1 MADRFERGPQY
12 NNTYWEGKSGDI
24 EKSGVEDHYDI
35 NTGEHESAN
44 PVDRQGLLFDPE
56 TGTGRRGDPLVSTK
70 QRIHAISNGLGITQR
85 GLPED
90 LQTFSVEDQL
100 AQEQRARFAAE
111 SFGRENPDP
120 KTGEPTPVTSGG
132 SQDFIQAQHRLLADT
147 VGRSNLSIH
156 DVDGRGIQRPTVL
169 SSNNHDP
176 GAAGR
181 YMYGGDQ
188 PSQITINAALPV
200 GQSQRSL
207 THELGHDV
215 HLSGGPGA
223 GGPGGGGRGVGGSG
237 PVNLPIEDKYGDMD
251 VDHQYSRNKHD
262 PVREGV
268 ADGYADRHDSLF
280 PTEGRLAITD
290 ADTGAPGSRK
300 DVLRSGSYNSSYGT
314 HSGIFANHTSRALY
328 GVMRQHIAT
337 GGEMP
342 SAQYKDETLRL
353 AGSPT
358 RTVGGRT
365 QMRTDKEPDEL
376 ALGRMVHENPH
387 LKGMFAGDS
396 EDKALHRAV
405 NRAHLSY
412 TGKLREEAH
421 RSKVRAIKGERYSSD
436 EHALNNLSKAKVVD
450 QLFDP
455 DTI

>member
-70 QRIHAISNGLGITQR
+70 QRIHAFSNGLGMTQR

-90 LQTFSVEDQL
+90 LQTFSIEDQL
-100 AQEQRARFAAE
+100 AQEQRSRSAAQY
-111 SFGRENPDP
+111 FENYTAAP
-120 KTGEPTPVTSGG
+120 TNGEPTPVVSGG
-132 SQDFIQAQHRLLADT
+132 SRDFIQAQHRLLSDT
-147 VGRSNLSIH
+147 VGLSNIPIH
-156 DVDGRGIQRPTVL
+156 DIDGTGIQRPTVL
-169 SSNNHDP
+169 SSTNHP
-176 GAAGR
+176 KGAAGK
-181 YMYGGDQ
+181 YMYGGGD
-188 PSQITINAALPV
+188 PSQITVDANRPAHR
-200 GQSQRSL
+200 SQRAL
-207 THELGHDV
+207 AHEIGHDV

-223 GGPGGGGRGVGGSG
+223 GGPGGGGRGIGGSG
-237 PVNLPIEDKYGDMD
+237 PVNVPIEGAKNYD

-262 PVREGV
+262 PLMEGV
-268 ADGYADRHDSLF
+268 ADGYADRHDSMF
-280 PTEGRLAITD
+280 PTEGRLDITD
-290 ADTGAPGSRK
+290 PSAPGGRM
-300 DVLRSGSYNSSYGT
+300 DVLRYGLQDSSYGT
-314 HSGIFANHTSRALY
+314 HSKIFANHTSRALY

-358 RTVGGRT
+358 HTVGGRT

-396 EDKALHRAV
+396 SDKALHRAV
-405 NRAHLSY
+405 NRAHMSY

-421 RSKVRAIKGERYSSD
+421 RSKVRAIKGESYSSD
-436 EHALNNLSKAKVVD
+436 EQALNNLSKAKVVD